1 MDQAALIQ
9 TGSQTEP
16 QLVPRIL
23 LVDDDEVDYRA
34 TKRLLRQVFGEA
46 LDLDWV
52 RVWSEAVEQINTR
65 EHDLYLVDYNLGGRT
80 GLELIQEVLHPERP
94 QTFILLTG
102 EESREVD
109 LMAARAGVADFLV
122 KSEINTLRLER
133 SIRYALEMARG
144 KQELFEQTLELRA
157 ANELIQNQTS
167 EYIGLAEDLAM
178 TKDKLQSALK
188 RAEESEERYRRLA
201 EHDLLTGL
209 ANRALFSDRL
219 REGLEQ
225 AQRADRQTGLLLL
238 DLDRFKTV
246 NDTLGHPVGDALL
259 KGVAERLTAATRKTD
274 TVARLG
280 GDEFA
285 IISTNMECSDD
296 AATLAGKIIK
306 RLAEP
311 FDLDGNEVLTGTSIG
326 IAIYES
332 RTGDVDELFRNA
344 DAALYRAKEL
354 GRGTY
359 CYFDTKLNE
368 RIQRAKSMER
378 DLEAALSGEGL
389 YLAFQPKLDAL
400 TGAMTGT
407 EALARW
413 QHPEQGNIP
422 PDQFIPAAESTGLIV
437 NLADWIFREA
447 CRQAA
452 AWSAGEM
459 GPIKVAI
466 NLSAVQFKRTN
477 ILDRLLPILDE
488 TNVPP
493 ELLELEITETTMI
506 DNFEPVVEQLEAL
519 RATGM
524 HIAIDDFGTGYTS
537 LAHVKHLPV
546 DKLKIDR
553 SFVHNLPDSSTDAAI
568 VRTIIALSEALGLGV
583 VAEGVE
589 TQEQLVF
596 LRNLGCREIQG
607 FFITKPLPPEEFE
620 TWLTRHR
627 ERTGSGD

>member
-34 TKRLLRQVFGEA
+34 TKRLLRQVFGDA

-52 RVWSEAVEQINTR
+52 RVWAEAVDLIKSRQ
-65 EHDLYLVDYNLGGRT
+65 HDLYLVDYHLGART
-80 GLELIQEVLHPERP
+80 GLELIKEVLHPERP

-109 LMAARAGVADFLV
+109 LMAARVGVADFLV
-122 KSEINTLRLER
+122 KSDLNTLRLER
-133 SIRYALEMARG
+133 SIRYALEMSRG
-144 KQELFEQTLELRA
+144 KQELYEQTLELRA

-167 EYIGLAEDLAM
+167 EYIGLAEDLAL
-178 TKDKLQSALK
+178 TKDKLQSALQ
-188 RAEESEERYRRLA
+188 RAEESEERYRKLA
-201 EHDLLTGL
+201 EHDLLTGP
-209 ANRALFSDRL
+209 ANRSLFSDRL
-219 REGLEQ
+219 RDGLEQ
-225 AQRADRQTGLLLL
+225 AQRADRQTGLLL

-306 RLAEP
+306 TLAEP
-311 FDLDGNEVLTGTSIG
+311 FDLDGNEILTGTSIG
-326 IAIYES
+326 IAIYEGGA
-332 RTGDVDELFRNA
+332 GDVAALFRNA

-378 DLEAALSGEGL
+378 DLEAALGSEGL

-400 TGAMTGT
+400 TGSMTGT

-422 PDQFIPAAESTGLIV
+422 PDRFIPVAESTGLIV
-437 NLADWIFREA
+437 DLADWIFREA

-452 AWSAGEM
+452 AWSASGL

-488 TNVPP
+488 TGVPP
-493 ELLELEITETTMI
+493 DLLELEITETTMI

-553 SFVHNLPDSSTDAAI
+553 SFVHNLPESATDAAI
-568 VRTIIALSEALGLGV
+568 VRTIIALSEALGLSV

-607 FFITKPLPPEEFE
+607 FYITKPLPPQEFE
-620 TWLTRHR
+620 SWLTRHR
-627 ERTGSGD
+627 ERTGSGA

>member
-1 MDQAALIQ
+1 MEQAALIQ

-52 RVWSEAVEQINTR
+52 RVWSEAVELIKSRQ
-65 EHDLYLVDYNLGGRT
+65 HDLFLVDYHLGGHT
-80 GLELIQEVLHPERP
+80 GLDLIQEVLHPERP

-109 LMAARAGVADFLV
+109 LQAARVGVADFLV
-122 KSEINTLRLER
+122 KSDLSALRLER

-144 KQELFEQTLELRA
+144 KQELYEQTLELRA

-178 TKDKLQSALK
+178 TKDKLQSALQ

-209 ANRALFSDRL
+209 ANRSLFSDRL
-219 REGLEQ
+219 REGLEH
-225 AQRADRQTGLLLL
+225 AERAERLTGLLLL
-238 DLDRFKTV
+238 DLDRFKSV

-259 KGVAERLTAATRKTD
+259 KGVAERLNDSTRRTD

-285 IISTNMECSDD
+285 IISTNMESSDD
-296 AATLAGKIIK
+296 AATLAGKIINA
-306 RLAEP
+306 LAEP
-311 FDLDGNEVLTGTSIG
+311 FDLDGTEVVTGTSIG
-326 IAIYES
+326 IAIHDTS
-332 RTGDVDELFRNA
+332 ISDVDELFRNA

-359 CYFDTKLNE
+359 CYFDRKLNE

-378 DLEAALSGEGL
+378 DLEAALRGEGL
-389 YLAFQPKLDAL
+389 YLAYQPKLDAL
-400 TGAMTGT
+400 TGTMTGA

-413 QHPEQGNIP
+413 EHPQLGNVT
-422 PDQFIPAAESTGLIV
+422 PDQCIPVAESTGLIV
-437 NLADWIFREA
+437 DLADWIFREA
-447 CRQAA
+447 CHQVAL
-452 AWSAGEM
+452 WSKSGL
-459 GPIKVAI
+459 GPIQVAI

-477 ILDRLLPILDE
+477 ILERLMPILDE
-488 TNVPP
+488 TGVPP
-493 ELLELEITETTMI
+493 SQLELEITETTMI
-506 DNFEPVVEQLEAL
+506 DNYDPVVEQLEAL
-519 RATGM
+519 RETGM

-546 DKLKIDR
+546 DKLKVDR
-553 SFVHNLPDSSTDAAI
+553 SFVHNLPESSTDAAI
-568 VRTIIALSEALGLGV
+568 VKTIVALSEALGLGV

-589 TQEQLVF
+589 SQEQLVF

-607 FFITKPLPPEEFE
+607 FYITKPLPPQEFE
-620 TWLTRHR
+620 AWLTQHR
-627 ERTGSGD
+627 DRTGD

>member
-1 MDQAALIQ
+1 MEQAALIQ

-46 LDLDWV
+46 LELDWV
-52 RVWSEAVEQINTR
+52 RVWSEAIELVKDRQ
-65 EHDLYLVDYNLGGRT
+65 HDLYLVDYHLGGHT
-80 GLELIQEVLHPERP
+80 GLDLIQEVLHPERP

-109 LMAARAGVADFLV
+109 LQAARVGVADFLV
-122 KSEINTLRLER
+122 KSDLSALRLER

-178 TKDKLQSALK
+178 TKDKLQAALQ
-188 RAEESEERYRRLA
+188 RAEESEDRYRRLA

-209 ANRALFSDRL
+209 ANRSLFSDRL
-219 REGLEQ
+219 REGLEH
-225 AQRADRQTGLLLL
+225 AERAERLTGLLLL
-238 DLDRFKTV
+238 DLDRFKSV

-259 KGVAERLTAATRKTD
+259 KGVAERLTESTRRTD

-285 IISTNMECSDD
+285 IISTNMESSDD

-306 RLAEP
+306 AIAEP
-311 FDLDGNEVLTGTSIG
+311 FDFEGTEVVTGTSIG
-326 IAIYES
+326 IAIHDTS
-332 RTGDVDELFRNA
+332 ISDVDELFRNA

-359 CYFDTKLNE
+359 CYFDRKLNE

-378 DLEAALSGEGL
+378 DLEAALRGEGL
-389 YLAFQPKLDAL
+389 YLAYQPKLDAL
-400 TGAMTGT
+400 TGMMTGV

-413 QHPEQGNIP
+413 EHPELGNVT
-422 PDQFIPAAESTGLIV
+422 PDQFIPVAESTGLIV
-437 NLADWIFREA
+437 DLADWIFREA

-452 AWSAGEM
+452 LWSESGL
-459 GPIKVAI
+459 GPIQIAI

-477 ILDRLLPILDE
+477 ILERLLPILDA
-488 TNVPP
+488 TGVPP
-493 ELLELEITETTMI
+493 SQLELEITETTMI
-506 DNFEPVVEQLEAL
+506 DNFDPVVEQLEAL
-519 RATGM
+519 RETGM

-546 DKLKIDR
+546 DKLKVDR
-553 SFVHNLPDSSTDAAI
+553 SFVHNLPESSTDAAI
-568 VRTIIALSEALGLGV
+568 VKTIIALSEALGLGV

-607 FFITKPLPPEEFE
+607 FYITKPLPPQEF
-620 TWLTRHR
+620 
-627 ERTGSGD
+627 

>member
-1 MDQAALIQ
+1 MDQAALIHA
-9 TGSQTEP
+9 GEPTEP

-23 LVDDDEVDYRA
+23 LVDDDEVDFRA
-34 TKRLLRQVFGEA
+34 TKRLLRQIFGEA

-52 RVWSEAVEQINTR
+52 RVWTEAVDQIKAR
-65 EHDLYLVDYNLGGRT
+65 QHDLYLIDYNLGART
-80 GLELIQEVLHPERP
+80 GLELVQEVTHPERP

-109 LMAARAGVADFLV
+109 LMAARVGVADFLV
-122 KSEINTLRLER
+122 KSDLSALRLER

-167 EYIGLAEDLAM
+167 EYIGLAEDLAV
-178 TKDKLQSALK
+178 TKDKLQSALQ
-188 RAEESEERYRRLA
+188 RAEESEERYRKLA

-219 REGLEQ
+219 REGL
-225 AQRADRQTGLLLL
+225 AQGQRSEKLTGLLLL
-238 DLDRFKTV
+238 DLDRFKSV

-259 KGVAERLTAATRKTD
+259 KGVSERLTNTTRKTD

-285 IISTNMECSDD
+285 IISTNLECSDD
-296 AATLAGKIIK
+296 AATLASKIIAS
-306 RLAEP
+306 LAEP
-311 FDLDGNEVLTGTSIG
+311 FDLDGNEVITGTSIG
-326 IAIYES
+326 IAICES
-332 RTGDVDELFRNA
+332 GTTDVDELFRNA

-378 DLEAALSGEGL
+378 DLESALKGEGL

-400 TGAMTGT
+400 TGSMTGAET
-407 EALARW
+407 LARW
-413 QHPEQGNIP
+413 NHPEQGNIK
-422 PDQFIPAAESTGLIV
+422 PDQFIPVAESTGLIV
-437 NLADWIFREA
+437 DLADWIFRQA

-452 AWSAGEM
+452 LWANSDL
-459 GPIKVAI
+459 GPVQVAI

-477 ILDRLLPILDE
+477 ILDRLMPILEE

-493 ELLELEITETTMI
+493 EYLELEITETAMI

-519 RATGM
+519 RATGI

-553 SFVHNLPDSSTDAAI
+553 SFVRNLPHSSTDAAI
-568 VRTIIALSEALGLGV
+568 VRTIIALSEALGLGI

-589 TQEQLVF
+589 TQDQLVF

-607 FFITKPLPPEEFE
+607 FYITEPLPPAEFE
-620 TWLTRHR
+620 AWLKQHR
-627 ERTGSGD
+627 ERTT

>member
-1 MDQAALIQ
+1 MDLQAA
-9 TGSQTEP
+9 
-16 QLVPRIL
+16 
-23 LVDDDEVDYRA
+23 
-34 TKRLLRQVFGEA
+34 
-46 LDLDWV
+46 
-52 RVWSEAVEQINTR
+52 RV
-65 EHDLYLVDYNLGGRT
+65 
-80 GLELIQEVLHPERP
+80 
-94 QTFILLTG
+94 
-102 EESREVD
+102 
-109 LMAARAGVADFLV
+109 GVADFLV
-122 KSEINTLRLER
+122 KSDLSALRLER

-178 TKDKLQSALK
+178 TKDKLQAALQ
-188 RAEESEERYRRLA
+188 RAEESEDRYRRLA

-209 ANRALFSDRL
+209 ANRSLFSDRL
-219 REGLEQ
+219 REGLEH
-225 AQRADRQTGLLLL
+225 AERAERLTGLLLL
-238 DLDRFKTV
+238 DLDRFKSV

-259 KGVAERLTAATRKTD
+259 KGVAERLTESTRRTD

-285 IISTNMECSDD
+285 IISTNMESSDD

-306 RLAEP
+306 AIAEP
-311 FDLDGNEVLTGTSIG
+311 FDFEGTEVVTGTSIG
-326 IAIYES
+326 IAIHDTS
-332 RTGDVDELFRNA
+332 ISDVDELFRNA

-359 CYFDTKLNE
+359 CYFDRKLNE

-378 DLEAALSGEGL
+378 DLEAALRGEGL
-389 YLAFQPKLDAL
+389 YLAYQPKLDAL
-400 TGAMTGT
+400 TGMMTGV

-413 QHPEQGNIP
+413 EHPELGNVT
-422 PDQFIPAAESTGLIV
+422 PDQFIPVAESTGLIV
-437 NLADWIFREA
+437 DLADWIFREA

-452 AWSAGEM
+452 LWSESGL
-459 GPIKVAI
+459 GPIQIAI

-477 ILDRLLPILDE
+477 ILERLLPILDA
-488 TNVPP
+488 TGVPP
-493 ELLELEITETTMI
+493 SQLELEITETTMI
-506 DNFEPVVEQLEAL
+506 DNFDPVVEQLEAL
-519 RATGM
+519 RETGM

-546 DKLKIDR
+546 DKLKVDR
-553 SFVHNLPDSSTDAAI
+553 SFVHNLPESSTDAAI
-568 VRTIIALSEALGLGV
+568 VKTIIALSEALGLGV

-607 FFITKPLPPEEFE
+607 FYITKPLPPQEFE
-620 TWLTRHR
+620 AWLTQHR
-627 ERTGSGD
+627 DRTGT